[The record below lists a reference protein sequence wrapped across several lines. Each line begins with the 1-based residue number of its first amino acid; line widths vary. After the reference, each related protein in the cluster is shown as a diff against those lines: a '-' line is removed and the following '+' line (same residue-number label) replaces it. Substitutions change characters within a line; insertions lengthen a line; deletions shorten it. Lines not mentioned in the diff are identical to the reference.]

1 MYPQWNGEGKGDAR
15 EYQAGSS
22 ILLLIVIIQYTATAL
37 TLSAIQLEM
46 TSTVQYM
53 IRSYFTTT
61 VTNMTTV
68 TMVIESIQPTAQ
80 LLAHPALR
88 HLGMGSRNPQMI
100 LVTYLHYDSL
110 FQLISHPSSSFDI
123 DHGRRWR

>member
-1 MYPQWNGEGKGDAR
+1 MEWGRVRGCPEL
-15 EYQAGSS
+15 EAGSS

-53 IRSYFTTT
+53 IRPYFGITTT
-61 VTNMTTV
+61 VTTITTV
-68 TMVIESIQPTAQ
+68 TMVIELVQPTAQ

-88 HLGMGSRNPQMI
+88 HLVMGNRNPQMI
-100 LVTYLHYDSL
+100 LVIYLHYDSL
-110 FQLISHPSSSFDI
+110 FQLISLPSSSFDI